1 MNSTEKKTALAA
13 RAGFTLVEL
22 LVVVA
27 IIGILGTIAIHNVKK
42 YIDNTNDTAA
52 RATVQSVSEAVTSY
66 YIAKKKMPTRLEQLV
81 EGTDD
86 DPPVIEGGEGA
97 LLDPWEN
104 ELKYEIKGKR
114 FVIISAGPDGEF
126 GTDDDIRSD
135 KKDSKKPNSGN

>member
-1 MNSTEKKTALAA
+1 MKKEEQLLSAA

-27 IIGILGTIAIHNVKK
+27 IIGILGTIAIQNVKA
-42 YIDNTNDTAA
+42 YIDRTNETAA

-66 YIAKKKMPTRLEQLV
+66 YIAKKKMPTSLNQLI

-86 DPPVIEGGEGA
+86 DPPILDGGEGA

-114 FVIISAGPDGEF
+114 FVVISAGPDGEM
-126 GTDDDIRSD
+126 GTEDDIRSD
-135 KKDSKKPNSGN
+135 KKGASKSSN